1 MSFEIAKK
9 ILPVAGSIVI
19 LCYFIALGKIVT
31 FLLSTLSE
39 DDEVILSG
47 NDRYRIADSF
57 YDMKEFYDFIGDP
70 ENINVVADFYNNL
83 EKADGFDVLSVYD
96 QALHVK
102 EFKGDDRFYYNSKE
116 FVESNISPWL
126 GIKGMEINKAAFE
139 FYDIEIDSGNSIPQE
154 SVLYDDAPL
163 PVLLEA
169 EYKGDSKFN
178 LDTYIIIP
186 YPGELWHVESD
197 FQFEVILYF
206 AMINCDILK
215 IADEALALQEIKEI
229 PDRTGFSAF
238 SLTEVSSN

>member
-96 QALHVK
+96 
-102 EFKGDDRFYYNSKE
+102 
-116 FVESNISPWL
+116 
-126 GIKGMEINKAAFE
+126 
-139 FYDIEIDSGNSIPQE
+139 
-154 SVLYDDAPL
+154 
-163 PVLLEA
+163 
-169 EYKGDSKFN
+169 
-178 LDTYIIIP
+178 
-186 YPGELWHVESD
+186 
-197 FQFEVILYF
+197 
-206 AMINCDILK
+206 
-215 IADEALALQEIKEI
+215 
-229 PDRTGFSAF
+229 
-238 SLTEVSSN
+238 